1 MSNKSILN
9 AHIDNL
15 SSAKSSIGLKI
26 SGKGLNDTSNINNI
40 YDNNGIGFQLLSN
53 ASNYKEFAIID
64 TSNNSYN
71 YSSLRIA
78 ISDPSIN
85 IKSISSNNNY
95 KPLIINNNLT
105 ITNSNV
111 GIGTTNPLSTLDV
124 KGNITLD
131 GSLLKSDGSLYFN
144 NPWSNT
150 NSNIYYNQG
159 FVGIGTT
166 NPQSQIHLSSGLQST
181 AINMRFTDATT
192 GFTSNDGFIIG
203 KDSNQNGIIWN
214 YENNDIIFGTSNQER
229 MRITS
234 NGRIGIGTTNPQAT
248 FDVRGDVSISGSI
261 LKSDGSLYFNNNPW
275 SNANNNIYY
284 NLGFVGIGTTN
295 PQSQIHL
302 SSGLQSTVINM
313 RFTDAT
319 TGFTSNDGF
328 IIGKDSNQN
337 GLIWNYENNDII
349 FGTSNQERMR
359 ITSNG
364 RIGIGITN
372 PQTTLDVRGDVS
384 ISGSLIVNNVNMSNI
399 NIKYNSNVFY
409 YSNQELNISNL
420 TTSNNTLKLTNDF
433 VNISNLII
441 TGNIY
446 KSSNVIENYWQK
458 STVNYNNIYYNA
470 TGNVGIGTTNPQF
483 KLDIIGDLNITGNY
497 KRNAIDITVAGSAVT
512 FSDSRIKTNIIDI
525 NDDMALQQVLTIE
538 PKTYNYIDKEERG
551 FDTVYGFIAQ
561 QIQEVIPHAV
571 KLETQ
576 FIPNIYKPYPYDNRQ
591 IYTNE
596 DLTPLLNINDTIRL
610 KGLDNNYLVANII
623 EITSNSIKINKEIS
637 GNECFIYGKE
647 VADFHILDKSYIY
660 TLNVCAIQ
668 DLYKIMKELEN
679 KIQQQENEINQLI
692 AIIDPPV
699 ISVITSNI
707 YDSNV
712 ITSNY

>member
-53 ASNYKEFAIID
+53 ASNYKELAIID
-64 TSNNSYN
+64 TSNNSYNN

-124 KGNITLD
+124 RGNITLD
-131 GSLLKSDGSLYFN
+131 GSILKSDGSLYFN
-144 NPWSNT
+144 NPWSNA
-150 NSNIYYNQG
+150 NS
-159 FVGIGTT
+159 
-166 NPQSQIHLSSGLQST
+166 
-181 AINMRFTDATT
+181 
-192 GFTSNDGFIIG
+192 
-203 KDSNQNGIIWN
+203 
-214 YENNDIIFGTSNQER
+214 
-229 MRITS
+229 
-234 NGRIGIGTTNPQAT
+234 
-248 FDVRGDVSISGSI
+248 
-261 LKSDGSLYFNNNPW
+261 
-275 SNANNNIYY
+275 NIYY

-302 SSGLQSTVINM
+302 SSGLQSTSVNM

-319 TGFTSNDGF
+319 TGYTSNDGF

-337 GLIWNYENNDII
+337 GIIWNYENNDII

-384 ISGSLIVNNVNMSNI
+384 ISGNLIVNNVNISNI
-399 NIKYNSNVFY
+399 NIKLNSNVFY

-596 DLTPLLNINDTIRL
+596 DLTPFLNINDTIRL

-623 EITSNSIKINKEIS
+623 EITSNSIKINKEIN

-647 VADFHILDKSYIY
+647 VTDFHILDKSYIY

-668 DLYKIMKELEN
+668 DLYKMMKELEN

-699 ISVITSNI
+699 ISVITSNT
-707 YDSNV
+707 SN
-712 ITSNY
+712 TSNY